1 MSAGTIFVS
10 TLLLSFAFTLLVAG
24 LFGAKFG
31 QGRSRGIGVL
41 LSLVAVLLIGVFLA
55 LTWPLVPGFP
65 PIFNPEAVSQSI
77 VAVLAATVG
86 AVVAI
91 VAFIASVMQA

>member
-1 MSAGTIFVS
+1 MALGTIFVS

-31 QGRSRGIGVL
+31 QGRSRGIGIILSIVAL
-41 LSLVAVLLIGVFLA
+41 LLMGVFLA

-65 PIFNPEAVSQSI
+65 PVFNPEAVSQSI
-77 VAVLAATVG
+77 VAVLAATLG
-86 AVVAI
+86 GVVAI
-91 VAFIASVMQA
+91 GAFVASVMQA